1 MPDETPIP
9 EKKLHIDEDWKSQVE
24 AEKAAARAGGQAEDS
39 AASRP
44 APTDDQAVP
53 LPPASLS
60 FLIGTMY
67 MQGAISLGM
76 LSNPVTNKQ
85 EAQPEHAKHTI
96 DMLAMLQRK
105 TEGNRTKEESE
116 ELDAALH
123 ELRMAYVSLS
133 NNKAGE

>member
-24 AEKAAARAGGQAEDS
+24 AEKAAARDGGQAEDS

-44 APTDDQAVP
+44 APTADQAAP

-76 LSNPVTNKQ
+76 LSNPMTNKQ

-96 DMLAMLQRK
+96 DMLVMLQQK
-105 TEGNRTKEESE
+105 TEGNRTHEESE
-116 ELDAALH
+116 ELEAVLH
-123 ELRMAYVSLS
+123 ELRMAYIAVQ
-133 NNKAGE
+133 NQRTGA